1 MHHPF
6 FFLSI
11 STLLLSCA
19 ALPATPS
26 TPLTFGLSQNHISHS
41 LLLNDTSDV
50 NLNTTIPHLTAW
62 PVRLPFRYR
71 LSGHDSSYFTISSYT
86 IPQPQPSSDLVLSTI
101 ITMVQKL
108 DRDGEPGDTFASIR
122 LRAAAP
128 VDVTWEFE
136 RERPFAIDRQTAIV
150 VLNAVANLEIEYG
163 VASLRKVIF
172 QQDGFVWGSFNL
184 TISTDSQASNS
195 VSIDTS

>member
-6 FFLSI
+6 FLLSI

-26 TPLTFGLSQNHISHS
+26 TPLTFGLSQSHISHS
-41 LLLNDTSDV
+41 LLLNNASDI
-50 NLNTTIPHLTAW
+50 NLNATNPPLTAW

-71 LSGHDSSYFTISSYT
+71 LPGHDSSYFTISSYT

-128 VDVTWEFE
+128 VGVTWEFE
-136 RERPFAIDRQTAIV
+136 HERPFAIDRRTALV

-163 VASLRKVIF
+163 VASLWKVLF
-172 QQDGFVWGSFNL
+172 QQDGFVYGSFNL
-184 TISTDSQASNS
+184 TIATDSQASNS
-195 VSIDTS
+195 VSINTS